1 VLNAQAIPRAQ
12 ARIVLGAGGPGH
24 LEQEGGARLEREVRV
39 HHLVEVGAVHGE
51 VGAVVQ
57 HLARVRDRVR
67 VGVRVGVGVG
77 FRVGVRVRVRVRVR
91 VGARVRVRVGAR
103 ARARVRVRLGA
114 VVQHHGWP
122 AEEGLVTRVQHHV
135 AAHLG

>member
-1 VLNAQAIPRAQ
+1 MAQLAVEPAEGGVHEAQVLDAQAIPRAQ
-12 ARIVLGAGGPGH
+12 ARIVLGAGGLGH

-67 VGVRVGVGVG
+67 VGVRV
-77 FRVGVRVRVRVRVR
+77 RVRVSVR
-91 VGARVRVRVGAR
+91 ARAR

-114 VVQHHGWP
+114 VVQHHGRP